1 MTSPILFGFLQYIFG
16 PLLLVTSIFL
26 ILVVLVQRGRGG
38 GLTGALGGAGGQSA
52 FGAKAGDVF
61 TKITVVVAVFW
72 ILLCIFATMGLQDS
86 GASKL
91 TDSGSGVA
99 PGAAGLPGDGAA
111 GDGGPAL
118 TLPSDEEGEA
128 PADGETPAAET
139 PAADLEPP
147 ADGGADAAAPAG
159 DAAPASDAA
168 PAGDSA
174 PADGDAASTEEKPA
188 E

>member
-16 PLLLVTSIFL
+16 PLLLLTSVFL

-52 FGAKAGDVF
+52 FGAKAGDMF
-61 TKITVVVAVFW
+61 TRITVVVAVFW

-91 TDSGSGVA
+91 TGSGSS
-99 PGAAGLPGDGAA
+99 AATGLPGDTPPA
-111 GDGGPAL
+111 DGGPAL
-118 TLPSDEEGEA
+118 TLPSEEGGA
-128 PADGETPAAET
+128 TTPDTVT
-139 PAADLEPP
+139 P
-147 ADGGADAAAPAG
+147 PAG
-159 DAAPASDAA
+159 DAAPADLEPPAEGAADAAAPAAPADAA
-168 PAGDSA
+168 PAETAA
-174 PADGDAASTEEKPA
+174 PAAEEAPPTEEKPA

>member
-16 PLLLVTSIFL
+16 PLLLVTSVFL

-72 ILLCIFATMGLQDS
+72 ILLCIFATMGLQDQ

-91 TDSGSGVA
+91 TGTGSGVT
-99 PGAAGLPGDGAA
+99 PGATGLPGETAPGTD
-111 GDGGPAL
+111 GPAL
-118 TLPSDEEGEA
+118 TLPSDEEGAA
-128 PADGETPAAET
+128 PAEGTAPAAGDTSAEVSSD
-139 PAADLEPP
+139 ADLEPP
-147 ADGGADAAAPAG
+147 ADSGAAAPAG
-159 DAAPASDAA
+159 DAAPAEIAA
-168 PAGDSA
+168 PAE
-174 PADGDAASTEEKPA
+174 GDAPSTEEKPA

>member
-16 PLLLVTSIFL
+16 PLLLLTSIFL

-91 TDSGSGVA
+91 SGSGSSAVPSA
-99 PGAAGLPGDGAA
+99 TGLPGESAPG
-111 GDGGPAL
+111 GDGPAM
-118 TLPSDEEGEA
+118 TLPSDEEGDA
-128 PADGETPAAET
+128 PAAGDTPAGDAPAAET

-147 ADGGADAAAPAG
+147 ADGGAAAPAPG
-159 DAAPASDAA
+159 EG
-168 PAGDSA
+168 AGGEGA
-174 PADGDAASTEEKPA
+174 TADGESSE
-188 E
+188 

>member
-16 PLLLVTSIFL
+16 PLLLLTSVFL

-52 FGAKAGDVF
+52 FGAKAGDMF
-61 TKITVVVAVFW
+61 TRITVVVAVFW

-91 TDSGSGVA
+91 TGSGSG
-99 PGAAGLPGDGAA
+99 AATGLPGDTLP
-111 GDGGPAL
+111 GDGGPSL
-118 TLPSDEEGEA
+118 TLPSDEKTPPDTAA
-128 PADGETPAAET
+128 PAAGDAA
-139 PAADLEPP
+139 PADLEPP
-147 ADGGADAAAPAG
+147 AEGGADAAAPAA
-159 DAAPASDAA
+159 DAAPA
-168 PAGDSA
+168 DSA
-174 PADGDAASTEEKPA
+174 PTETAAPEAPATEEKPA

>member
-16 PLLLVTSIFL
+16 PLLLVTSVFL

-72 ILLCIFATMGLQDS
+72 ILLCIFATMGLQDQ

-91 TDSGSGVA
+91 TGSGSSAV
-99 PGAAGLPGDGAA
+99 PGATGLPGDA
-111 GDGGPAL
+111 GTDGPAL
-118 TLPSDEEGEA
+118 TLPSDEGDA
-128 PADGETPAAET
+128 ATGETPAAET
-139 PAADLEPP
+139 PAADLEP
-147 ADGGADAAAPAG
+147 AAEGGADAAAPAT
-159 DAAPASDAA
+159 DAAPAETAA
-168 PAGDSA
+168 PA
-174 PADGDAASTEEKPA
+174 EEKPA